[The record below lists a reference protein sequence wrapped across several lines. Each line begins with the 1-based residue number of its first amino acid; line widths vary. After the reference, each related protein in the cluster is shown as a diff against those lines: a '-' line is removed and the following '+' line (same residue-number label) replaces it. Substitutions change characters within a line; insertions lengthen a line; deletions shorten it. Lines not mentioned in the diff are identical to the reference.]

1 MIDDVNR
8 KWAQALSNEPCCFGK
23 KLVMGEGNGN
33 HPALMLIGEAPGGR
47 EEEQGRPFVGK
58 AGQNLNEFLDTLALK
73 REEIYITNAVKIRP
87 SVPGKNGKEKNRLP
101 SQTEIALFLPWVLE
115 EIRMVGPRLL
125 VTLGNTPLKVILG
138 KSAAIGGLHGKL
150 TETALGVPLY
160 PLYHPA
166 AVIYNQSLRAVY
178 AQDLANLRP
187 ILLKVSQP

>member
-8 KWAQALSNEPCCFGK
+8 KWIQALSFEPCCLGK
-23 KLVMGEGNGN
+23 KLVMGEGNSD

-58 AGQNLNEFLDTLALK
+58 AGQNLNEFLDILALK
-73 REEIYITNAVKIRP
+73 REDIYITNAVKLRP
-87 SVPGKNGKEKNRLP
+87 SAPGKNRKEKNRPP
-101 SQTEIALFLPWVLE
+101 SQTEITLFAPWVLE
-115 EIRMVGPRLL
+115 EIRTVCPCLL

-138 KSAAIGGLHGKL
+138 KLATIGSLHGKS

-178 AQDLANLRP
+178 EQDLINLRP
-187 ILLKVSQP
+187 LL